1 MTDDTDEDKNV
12 LPFRV
17 VSSTDDDETCADL
30 DCDLVLDGAK
40 GKLSRVLLI
49 GFNTDDNLYMAMS
62 QGSIAENLLLLEYA
76 RIALN
81 DHMMP

>member
-17 VSSTDDDETCADL
+17 VSITDDDETYADL

-62 QGSIAENLLLLEYA
+62 QGSVAENLLLLEYA